1 MATLDRS
8 PYLDWSD
15 VTDPV
20 ADNALRS
27 LLTEDRMRERWLGI
41 SKEIRSVHRL
51 ILESFVQRA
60 QPPMAQD
67 LTELGLS
74 GFQTKEVLEE
84 LDRRDLIVF
93 RQGAIKSAYPFSASE
108 TRHTVEADAVRNWTV
123 CAIDALGT
131 AAMLGKASIVR
142 SSCPICGENLQIHV
156 TKDGLS
162 AYEITPSSVV
172 VWAGVTESD
181 GCAAETQCRSM
192 LAFCSMDHLEEWKPG
207 SATGFRLSPKQ
218 AIQVG
223 AAIFKPFL

>member
-27 LLTEDRMRERWLGI
+27 LLTVDRMRERWFGL
-41 SKEIRSVHRL
+41 SEETRSIHSL

-60 QPPMAQD
+60 RPPTPHN
-67 LTELGLS
+67 LSVVGLPD
-74 GFQTKEVLEE
+74 FRVKEVLEE

-93 RQGAIKSAYPFSASE
+93 RQGAIKTAYPFSASE
-108 TRHTVEADAVRNWTV
+108 TRHSVEADAVRNWTV

-131 AAMLGKASIVR
+131 AAMLRKAATVR
-142 SSCPICGENLQIHV
+142 SSCPTCGKKLQIRM

-162 AYEITPSSVV
+162 AYEITPSRVV
-172 VWAGVTESD
+172 VWAGVTETD

-192 LAFCSMDHLEEWKPG
+192 LAFCSKDHLEEWKPE
-207 SATGFRLSPKQ
+207 SAAGFRLSPRQ